1 MARAKLL
8 ASELVKLA
16 GGSMQNVSI
25 PPAPGVLHIFPQPLQ
40 GLGDTQNTTRRDEE
54 GCFVAVC
61 LLSAWDG
68 EGGGQGLVSEGLGW
82 K

>member
-1 MARAKLL
+1 MRAKLL
-8 ASELVKLA
+8 ASELVMLA
-16 GGSMQNVSI
+16 GGSVQNVSI
-25 PPAPGVLHIFPQPLQ
+25 PPDPGVLHIFPQPPQ

-54 GCFVAVC
+54 GYFMAAS

-68 EGGGQGLVSEGLGW
+68 EGGGQGLGSEGLGW